1 MYFHVFS
8 IYFIMEG
15 KMAKKD
21 ERYLNVT
28 LKNESDES
36 GDIIVSFSGIFK
48 MLKKYFL
55 IWIITAVVAGVLV
68 LTYSTITSAGNQYKS
83 LTALISFSYDG
94 IEDGLD
100 PDGNT
105 FDVNTIKNPTVIE
118 SALTELGLSV
128 ESLEEIRQNISI
140 DGIIPSNAIDKI
152 TTYKSIYENASG
164 SSSALSAAQAMLDTS
179 YYPTQFKVTFNY
191 SSTGFDKDKAVNV
204 FNTMLECY
212 RDYFISTY
220 GRNEA
225 LGNAVKSIDYTEYD
239 YAETIDTFDS
249 TLTTLKS
256 YVDGLTS
263 EDTTHFRSNS
273 TGYTFSDLSESISI
287 IQSMD
292 VDILSSY
299 ITLKN
304 VTKDKDSLI
313 IYYQYR
319 IDSLTREKTV
329 AEEKLASIV
338 ESIDNYQKDTIM
350 IFNNETETTNTEYN
364 QYSEEYDTLIKQK
377 ISTQAEV
384 STATQ
389 HINYYNQRITA
400 LKSNAADS
408 SDTYVEKV
416 EEDLASL
423 SDKVNQL
430 IDDINTTA
438 EEYYENVQFANAY
451 NILIPASGSG
461 SVSFVKLTISSAIVP
476 LVVIEALLVLVYIC
490 AAFVLAI
497 INESKKE
504 KALAAEAESV
514 EAESESE
521 SEEAETDTE
530 TENTDK

>member
-1 MYFHVFS
+1 
-8 IYFIMEG
+8 
-15 KMAKKD
+15 MAKKD

-55 IWIITAVVAGVLV
+55 IWIVTAVVAGVLV
-68 LTYSTITSAGNQYKS
+68 FTCSAITSGNQNKS

-100 PDGNT
+100 PEGNT

-140 DGIIPSNAIDKI
+140 DGIIPSDAIDKI
-152 TTYKSIYENASG
+152 TTYKSVYESASG

-191 SSTGFDKDKAVNV
+191 SSTGFNEDEAVDV

-220 GRNEA
+220 GSNEA
-225 LGNAVKSIDYTEYD
+225 LGSAVKSIDYTEYD
-239 YAETIDTFDS
+239 YAEAVDVFDS
-249 TLTTLKS
+249 TLSTLKS
-256 YVDGLTS
+256 YVNDLAS
-263 EDTTHFRSNS
+263 EDTTRFRSNS
-273 TGYTFSDLSESISI
+273 TGYTFSDLSESIST

-292 VDILSSY
+292 LDILSSY
-299 ITLKN
+299 ITVNN

-313 IYYQYR
+313 TYYQYR

-350 IFNNETETTNTEYN
+350 VFGNGTETTDTEYS

-377 ISTQAEV
+377 ISTQTEV

-389 HINYYNQRITA
+389 RINYYNQRITS
-400 LKSNAADS
+400 LKSKAAG

-416 EEDLASL
+416 EEDLSSL

-438 EEYYENVQFANAY
+438 EEYYENVPFANAY
-451 NILIPASGSG
+451 NILVPASGSG
-461 SVSFVKLTISSAIVP
+461 AVSFVKSTISSAIVP

-497 INESKKE
+497 INESKKK
-504 KALAAEAESV
+504 KALAEAESV

-530 TENTDK
+530 NTDK

>member
-1 MYFHVFS
+1 
-8 IYFIMEG
+8 
-15 KMAKKD
+15 MAKKN
-21 ERYLNVT
+21 ECYLDIT

-55 IWIITAVVAGVLV
+55 IWIVTAVVAGVLV
-68 LTYSTITSAGNQYKS
+68 FTCSTITSDDQHKI

-94 IEDGLD
+94 IEEGLD
-100 PDGNT
+100 PEGNT

-128 ESLEEIRQNISI
+128 KSLEKIRQNISI
-140 DGIIPSNAIDKI
+140 DGIIPSDAIDKI
-152 TTYKSIYENASG
+152 TTYKSVYENVSG
-164 SSSALSAAQAMLDTS
+164 SSSALSAAQAMLDIS

-191 SSTGFDKDKAVNV
+191 SSTDFDEDEAVDV

-212 RDYFISTY
+212 HDYFISTY
-220 GRNEA
+220 GSNEV
-225 LGNAVKSIDYTEYD
+225 LGSAVKSIDYTEYD
-239 YAETIDTFDS
+239 YAEAVDIFNS

-256 YVDGLTS
+256 YVDDLAS
-263 EDTTHFRSNS
+263 EDTTRFRSNS
-273 TGYTFSDLSESISI
+273 TGYTFSDLSESISTIQI
-287 IQSMD
+287 ID
-292 VDILSSY
+292 LDILSSY
-299 ITLKN
+299 ITVNN

-313 IYYQYR
+313 TYYQYR

-338 ESIDNYQKDTIM
+338 ESIDSYQKDTIM
-350 IFNNETETTNTEYN
+350 VFGNGTETTDTEYS
-364 QYSEEYDTLIKQK
+364 QYSEEYDTLINQK

-384 STATQ
+384 SNATQ
-389 HINYYNQRITA
+389 RINYYNQRITS
-400 LKSNAADS
+400 LKSKAAGLDA
-408 SDTYVEKV
+408 YVEKV

-423 SDKVNQL
+423 SDKVDQL

-438 EEYYENVQFANAY
+438 DEYYENVPFANAY
-451 NILIPASGSG
+451 NILVPASGSG
-461 SVSFVKLTISSAIVP
+461 SGSGTASFVKRTISSAIVP

-490 AAFVLAI
+490 AAFVFAI
-497 INESKKE
+497 INESKKK
-504 KALAAEAESV
+504 KALAEAESV

-521 SEEAETDTE
+521 SEEAD

>member
-1 MYFHVFS
+1 
-8 IYFIMEG
+8 
-15 KMAKKD
+15 MAKKD
-21 ERYLNVT
+21 ECYLDIT

-55 IWIITAVVAGVLV
+55 IWIVTAVVAGVLV
-68 LTYSTITSAGNQYKS
+68 FTCSAITSDDQHKS

-94 IEDGLD
+94 IEEGLD
-100 PDGNT
+100 PEGNT

-128 ESLEEIRQNISI
+128 KSLEKIRQNIFI
-140 DGIIPSNAIDKI
+140 DGIIPSDAIDKI
-152 TTYKSIYENASG
+152 TTYKSVYENASG

-191 SSTGFDKDKAVNV
+191 SSTGFDEGEAVDV

-220 GRNEA
+220 GSNEV
-225 LGNAVKSIDYTEYD
+225 LGSAVKSIDYTEYD
-239 YAETIDTFDS
+239 YAETVDIFDS

-256 YVDGLTS
+256 YVDNLAS
-263 EDTTHFRSNS
+263 EDTTRFRSNS
-273 TGYTFSDLSESISI
+273 TGYTFSDLSESISTIQI
-287 IQSMD
+287 ID
-292 VDILSSY
+292 LDILSSY
-299 ITLKN
+299 ITVNN

-313 IYYQYR
+313 TYYQYR

-338 ESIDNYQKDTIM
+338 ESIDSYQKDTIM
-350 IFNNETETTNTEYN
+350 VFGNGTETTDTEYS
-364 QYSEEYDTLIKQK
+364 QYSEEYDTLINQK
-377 ISTQAEV
+377 ISTQTEV

-389 HINYYNQRITA
+389 RINYYNQRITS
-400 LKSNAADS
+400 LKSKAAGLDA
-408 SDTYVEKV
+408 YVEKV
-416 EEDLASL
+416 EKDLASL
-423 SDKVNQL
+423 NDKVDQL

-438 EEYYENVQFANAY
+438 EEYYENVPFANAY
-451 NILIPASGSG
+451 NILVPASGSG
-461 SVSFVKLTISSAIVP
+461 AASFVKRTISSAIVP

-490 AAFVLAI
+490 AAFVFAI
-497 INESKKE
+497 INESKKK
-504 KALAAEAESV
+504 KALAEAESV

-521 SEEAETDTE
+521 SEEAD